1 MLILRINKLVKNF
14 NGTITT
20 RNIKS
25 KSKNNLK
32 EVENKVDP
40 YLNELKRFYAQ
51 ETITTTERGINILRN
66 KKLNKGTAF
75 TLFERQYLGIHGL
88 LPAAFMDDNQQV
100 YRFMCELRSF
110 STPML
115 KYETLMALS
124 ERNEKLFFKVLC
136 NNIKELLPI
145 IYTPTVGEACLNFG
159 KYFKIPRGLYI
170 TINDNSL
177 SKINQILSNWPEKDI
192 KAIVVTDGE
201 RILGLGDLG
210 AYGMGISVG
219 KITLYTALAGIQPSQ
234 CLPVVIDVGTDN
246 ETLLKDPLY
255 NGLRRKRVRG
265 EDYDNLLDNFMKAC
279 VKKYGQHVLIQFE
292 DFGNRNAYRLLDKY
306 KDKYTVFNDDI
317 QGTASIILAGLL
329 ATSRIT
335 NKKMSDQKFFFFGAG
350 GAATGIAEMLVSHMV
365 QEGTPFNI
373 ACDKI
378 FMFDVDGLI
387 TKNRMP
393 QLHRRLMN
401 FAKDLPDQKDLYES
415 VCMIKPNVLIGAATV
430 KGAFTSKI
438 IRKMGE
444 INDRPI
450 IFALSNPTSKS
461 ECTNEDAI
469 KLTNGKVIFG
479 SGSPFKP
486 VLFNGKYIKT
496 SQANNAYIFPGIAL
510 AATLF
515 KIKHINEK
523 HFILA
528 AKEVANCV
536 SDKKLDAGLIYPS
549 IEDVR
554 EISIKIALRIGEAC
568 YKDSTACLYPEPK
581 EKELYIRSKIYSPE
595 YDDIIY
601 RTYDWPKE
609 DTVKGF
615 KTPILTKHTSLTET

>member
-1 MLILRINKLVKNF
+1 MSILKANKLTKSCNMIIF
-14 NGTITT
+14 T
-20 RNIKS
+20 RNLKLRN
-25 KSKNNLK
+25 KNNLK
-32 EVENKVDP
+32 DIKDKTDP
-40 YLNELKRFYAQ
+40 YWNELQRFYAQ
-51 ETITTTERGINILRN
+51 ETVTTTKRGINVLRN

-88 LPAAFMDDNQQV
+88 LPAAFMNVDQQA
-100 YRFMCELRSF
+100 YRFMNELRSF

-124 ERNEKLFFKVLC
+124 ERNEKLFFKVLS

-145 IYTPTVGEACLNFG
+145 VYTPTVGEACLNFG
-159 KYFKIPRGLYI
+159 KYFKSPRGLYI
-170 TINDNSL
+170 TINDNSI

-219 KITLYTALAGIQPSQ
+219 KITLYTALAGITPCQ
-234 CLPVVIDVGTDN
+234 CLPVLIDVGTDN
-246 ETLLKDPLY
+246 ETLLEDPLY
-255 NGLRRKRVRG
+255 VGLRKKRIRG
-265 EDYDNLLDNFMKAC
+265 EEYDRLLDNFMKAC

-292 DFGNRNAYRLLDKY
+292 DFGNKNAYRLLDKY
-306 KDKYTVFNDDI
+306 KKKYTVFNDDI
-317 QGTASIILAGLL
+317 QGTASIVLAGLL
-329 ATSRIT
+329 ATGRIT
-335 NKKMSDQKFFFFGAG
+335 NKKLSDQKFFFFGAG
-350 GAATGIAEMLVSHMV
+350 GAAVGIAEMLVSHMV
-365 QEGTPFNI
+365 HEGTPFHI

-378 FMFDVDGLI
+378 FMYDIDGLI
-387 TKNRMP
+387 TKNRIP
-393 QLHRRLMN
+393 HLNRRLIH
-401 FAKDLPDQKDLYES
+401 FAKNLPDSKDLYENI
-415 VCMIKPNVLIGAATV
+415 CLIKPNVLIGAATV
-430 KGAFTSKI
+430 KGAFTPQI
-438 IRKMGE
+438 INKMNE

-479 SGSPFKP
+479 SGSPYNP

-515 KIKHINEK
+515 KIKHINKK
-523 HFILA
+523 HFLLA

-536 SDKKLDAGLIYPS
+536 SEERLESGLIYPS
-549 IEDVR
+549 IEDVK

-568 YKDSTACLYPEPK
+568 YKDSTACLYPEPL
-581 EKELYIRSKIYSPE
+581 EKELFIRSKIYSPE

-609 DTVKGF
+609 DTLKGF
-615 KTPILTKHTSLTET
+615 KISKLTK